1 MKKEY
6 YLGLI
11 VLVILFLQFKAEESK
26 AQITYKKVT
35 DTIQSLHNP
44 VVETI
49 GNNFA
54 VVSGES
60 PKGVGN
66 PKFLS
71 FNLFSDKLERLLD
84 TTFLSFPVSSSD
96 ISVASDQSGIYVAH
110 CMSNDISLM
119 KISSTGNIIWSTLPI
134 ALAGLDNPISLKVSG
149 TNLFMSGRTDAGPGG
164 NDAFFSKLDLNG
176 NIVWTGHFE
185 GFAATTFELTASGN
199 YFVLVRSFDPS
210 FNVVQ
215 KVYLLD
221 SSGSEIWSA
230 TLPSGFTATAT
241 TLDKTSGLLTVA
253 LKEEAA
259 TSKIGFLTIDELQNV
274 SSVHLTSQKGSVVKM
289 KDSHAGFII
298 AGNYEGT
305 NSGAYAVEYDMSF
318 NQLWFRKEPKNTAIS
333 KTFTDVTEKNCGF
346 VFVGNQQR
354 AYEPGSTSDLILSR
368 ANYNLFPS
376 VVTTPSGSTA
386 ICPGQSVTISVPF
399 SLNTTYV
406 WKKYGNVVAGATSN
420 SITVNSA
427 GKYKVIA
434 TSQYGCS
441 KTSATVNVTIAT
453 GCRIASLDEPELEK
467 TFKFYPNPAS
477 NQVTIESELG
487 DIQVFNSIGA
497 LVLQKTLES
506 TEENLDIS
514 GLNPGVY
521 FVKMGQK
528 TLRLVKE

>member
-11 VLVILFLQFKAEESK
+11 VLVVMFLQFKTEETK

-44 VVETI
+44 VIATV

-54 VVSGES
+54 VISGES
-60 PKGVGN
+60 PKGLGA

-71 FNLFSDKLERLLD
+71 FNLFNDKLQRIVD
-84 TTFLSFPVSSSD
+84 TTFTGFSVSSSD
-96 ISVASDQSGIYVAH
+96 ISVVADQSGVYVAH
-110 CMSNDISLM
+110 CMSNDISLL
-119 KISSTGNIIWSTLPI
+119 KINSAGNIIWSTLPI
-134 ALAGLDNPISLKVSG
+134 ALPGLDNPVSLKVSA
-149 TNLFMSGRTDAGPGG
+149 TNLFLSGRTDAGPGG
-164 NDAFFSKLDLNG
+164 DDAFFSKLDLNG
-176 NIVWTGHFE
+176 NIVWTGYFE
-185 GFAATTFELTASGN
+185 GFGATSFELTASGN
-199 YFVLVRSFDPS
+199 YFVLVKSFDPS

-221 SSGSEIWSA
+221 SSGSQIWSV
-230 TLPSGFTATAT
+230 TLPSGFTATTT
-241 TLDKTSGLLTVA
+241 TLDKASGLLVVA

-289 KDSHAGFII
+289 KDSYAGFVI
-298 AGNYEGT
+298 AGNYEGV

-333 KTFTDVTEKNCGF
+333 KSFTDVTEKNCGF
-346 VFVGNQQR
+346 VFVGNQQKV
-354 AYEPGSTSDLILSR
+354 YEPGSTSDLILSR
-368 ANYNLFPS
+368 ANYNQFPS
-376 VVTTPSGSTA
+376 VITTPSGSTA

-399 SLNTTYV
+399 TPNTTYV
-406 WKKYGNVVAGATSN
+406 WKKYGNVMAGATSN
-420 SITVNSA
+420 SITVSSA
-427 GKYKVIA
+427 GNYKVIA

-441 KTSATVNVTIAT
+441 KTSAVVNVTIGT
-453 GCRIASLDEPELEK
+453 GCRIASFDELETEK
-467 TFKFYPNPAS
+467 TFKFYPNPATD
-477 NQVTIESELG
+477 QITIESELG
-487 DIQVFNSIGA
+487 EIQIFNSIGA
-497 LVLQKTLES
+497 LVLQKTLDS
-506 TEENLDIS
+506 TEEILNIS
-514 GLNPGVY
+514 ELNPGVY